1 MSKAKALRRLV
12 LALHLHLGLWLGVL
26 FALLGITG
34 SALVFYLEID
44 RAINPAMKVVSAQM
58 PSQSVDAI
66 YAALKKTQP
75 ERMGAWRIE
84 MPLTDATPI
93 MARYYEPIET
103 AGSKFAPLML
113 SLDPNTLAVT
123 SERFWGQYAMTW
135 VYDLHYT
142 LLLDETGHNLV
153 GVLGL
158 LFLVSLLT
166 GLYLWWPSAKR
177 WPRAALP
184 LVRSGNVLRTYDIHV
199 VSGIYA
205 WIVILVLAVTGAM
218 LAFPNV
224 TQRIFGHSSHAPQN
238 LPVIRGLVERGEQTL
253 NLDEAVRIAQR
264 QFPSAEVRW
273 VETSGSDGRP
283 ISVRLYQDAEPGR
296 RFSKT
301 YVGIHPV
308 TGHVL
313 FAQDPLNAALGAR
326 ALAWVHPLHNGE
338 AFGMFGRLLTC
349 VVGFIP
355 LVLLVTG
362 LIRWRQKEIA
372 IQKSNSMSRYQ

>member
-1 MSKAKALRRLV
+1 MSKAKALRRLL

-44 RAINPAMKVVSAQM
+44 RAINPAMEVLTAQM
-58 PSQSVDAI
+58 PSQSIDAV
-66 YAALKKTQP
+66 YATLRKAQP
-75 ERMGAWRIE
+75 ERTGAWRIE
-84 MPLTDATPI
+84 MPLNEAMPI
-93 MARYYEPIET
+93 MARYYDPIET

-123 SERFWGQYAMTW
+123 SERFWGRYAMTW

-142 LLLDETGHNLV
+142 LLLDETGHNIV
-153 GVLGL
+153 GVMGVM
-158 LFLVSLLT
+158 FLVSLLT

-184 LVRSGNVLRTYDIHV
+184 VIRPGAVLRTYDIHV

-205 WIVILVLAVTGAM
+205 WIVVLVLVVTGVM

-224 TQRIFGHSSHAPQN
+224 TQRIFGHSSHAPQS
-238 LPVIRGLVERGEQTL
+238 LPVIRGLAERGEKTL
-253 NLDEAVRIAQR
+253 NLDKAIRIAQR
-264 QFPSAEVRW
+264 QFPGAEVRW
-273 VETSGSDGRP
+273 VETSGADGRP

-308 TGHVL
+308 TGRVL
-313 FAQDPLNAALGAR
+313 FEQDPLNAALGAR

-338 AFGMFGRLLTC
+338 AFGMFGRLLVC
-349 VVGFIP
+349 VVGLIP

-362 LIRWRQKEIA
+362 LIRWRQKERA
-372 IQKSNSMSRYQ
+372 IQKSNLFLN